1 MQIYKSLV
9 RKDTLDKFANQTYLS
24 KEAPSL
30 VGFTC
35 GNNQQPG
42 CLTLDQDV
50 RIHSCERG
58 TPCAVMQHKPVVWIK
73 PIVAHLKDGRDL
85 LETGVGGGAGD
96 LNKEVELQTMS
107 AGEVAYMMEL

>member
-9 RKDTLDKFANQTYLS
+9 RKDSSGKFANQTYLS

-42 CLTLDQDV
+42 CLTLDPHV
-50 RIHSCERG
+50 RIHSCEKG
-58 TPCAVMQHKPVVWIK
+58 TPCVVMQHKPVVWIR
-73 PIVAHLKDGRDL
+73 PIVAHLSNGHDL
-85 LETGVGGGAGD
+85 LEIGIGGGAGD
-96 LNKEVELQTMS
+96 LNKEVELQTLS
-107 AGEVAYMMEL
+107 AGDVAHMIGL